1 MRRTPM
7 LWILLLALFVT
18 PAWAEWTLDNDQ
30 SQLSF
35 ISVKK
40 GDIAEV
46 HRFDQ
51 LDGSVDGKGNVKL
64 VIQLASVDTAIPIRD
79 ERMREML
86 FNTKLFPTAILTAR
100 VDAGKVSKLK
110 VGEMMVDAL
119 EGQLNLHG
127 EVTPVTA
134 ELVVAKLSSDTV
146 LVSSRKPLVLQAGDF
161 KLVEGVE
168 KLREVAGLPSISKA
182 VPVSFVLTF
191 NQQ

>member
-1 MRRTPM
+1 MRWITP
-7 LWILLLALFVT
+7 LCAAVIAFSAV
-18 PAWAEWTLDNDQ
+18 PAWADWTLNNDR

-51 LDGSVDGKGNVKL
+51 LDGTVDGEGNVKL
-64 VIQLASVDTAIPIRD
+64 IIQLASVDTAIPIRD

-86 FNTKLFPTAILTAR
+86 FNTNVFPSATLTAQ
-100 VDAGKVSKLK
+100 VDAGKVSKLE
-110 VGEMMVDAL
+110 VGEMMVEAL
-119 EGQLNLHG
+119 EGELSLHG
-127 EVTPVTA
+127 QTSPVTA
-134 ELVVAKLSSDTV
+134 ELVVARLAPDTL
-146 LVSSRKPLVLQAGDF
+146 LVSSRQPLVVQAGDF
-161 KLVEGVE
+161 DLVEGVE

-191 NQQ
+191 NQK